1 MKTSNTTPTRRRCFS
16 IFAALAFTSIVSVN
30 VNAQI
35 AELVAP
41 DVKVAG
47 RSQNE
52 WGDRWWQWA
61 FSFDSAD
68 SPVADRTGENCQLKQ
83 EGDVWFL
90 AGTYGSARTIRKC
103 TVPAGKHLFFP
114 LVNYIYYPRSLDSK
128 PKCDAL
134 KRKAAELTE
143 DVSLLVL
150 ELNGKRASGLEKHRF
165 SSDACFNLGVRR
177 VPVRDMSPA
186 AANGYFVMLKPL
198 PPGKYDLN
206 FGGQVSSNAQAVTY
220 RLEVK

>member
-1 MKTSNTTPTRRRCFS
+1 MLNTKIHSLHWRFLS
-16 IFAALAFTSIVSVN
+16 ILSMLSFAGIVSTN
-30 VNAQI
+30 INAQI

-41 DVKVAG
+41 EVKVAG

-61 FSFDSAD
+61 FSFGADD
-68 SPVADRTGENCQLKQ
+68 SPVADTTGENCQLKQ

-90 AGTYGSARTIRKC
+90 AGTYESVRTIRKC

-114 LVNYIYYPRSLDSK
+114 LVNYVYYPGRQGGKL
-128 PKCDAL
+128 KCEAL
-134 KRKAAELTE
+134 KQNAAELTD
-143 DVSLLVL
+143 DVSMLVL
-150 ELNGKRASGLEKHRF
+150 ELNGKRARGLEKHRF
-165 SSDACFNLGVRR
+165 SSDACFDLDVRR
-177 VPVRDMSPA
+177 VPVRDMYPA

-198 PPGKYDLN
+198 PPGKYELN
-206 FGGQVSSNAQAVTY
+206 FGGLLPTNAQALTY